1 MNDDKR
7 TEGQSGGV
15 NISGGSVTAG
25 GDIVGRDKIVRTEI
39 SQAQLDQIFH
49 PVMEAIRTV
58 PPERQNEAVKQ
69 LEALKAETCKGKK
82 ADDTVVAKLV
92 DGLVKLVPAAVG
104 AVVGAFATPVLGA
117 IAGPVTKFVINK
129 IQGK

>member
-15 NISGGSVTAG
+15 NISGGNVTVG
-25 GDIVGRDKIVRTEI
+25 GDVVGRDKIVGTEI

-49 PVMEAIRTV
+49 PVMDAIRTA
-58 PPERQNEAVKQ
+58 PPEKRSEAVQQ
-69 LEALKAETCKGKK
+69 LEALKAETAKGKK
-82 ADDTVVAKLV
+82 ADDSVVAKLV
-92 DGLVKLVPAAVG
+92 DGLVKLVPAAVSG
-104 AVVGAFATPVLGA
+104 VVSAFATPVLGA
-117 IAGPVTKFVINK
+117 IAGPVTKFAIDK

>member
-1 MNDDKR
+1 MNDEKR

-15 NISGGSVTAG
+15 NISGGSVTVG
-25 GDIVGRDKIVRTEI
+25 GDIVGRDKIVGTEI

-58 PPERQNEAVKQ
+58 PPEKQNEAVQQ
-69 LEALKAETCKGKK
+69 LEALKAETSKGKK
-82 ADDTVVAKLV
+82 ADDSVVAKLL
-92 DGLVKLVPAAVG
+92 DGLVQLVPAAVSG
-104 AVVGAFATPVLGA
+104 VVSAFATPVLGA
-117 IAGPVTKFVINK
+117 IAGPVTKIVINK